1 MSARLLPRVGTRL
14 RRVRSQSNTRNS
26 HKPRIYLSWVGS
38 TALGR
43 PLSNTSL
50 ASQSSFADPFS
61 ERLSEGAQPYPLQLH
76 DVPLHSGV

>member
-1 MSARLLPRVGTRL
+1 MSACLILFTFAPESRSALHSLDLPR
-14 RRVRSQSNTRNS
+14 
-26 HKPRIYLSWVGS
+26 VGS

-76 DVPLHSGV
+76 DVPPH